1 MILCWFKKE
10 KTILK
15 SGLDGETQQKERI
28 KVEEDMGVNEI
39 VMNGDMEASSKHI
52 QEIIMSQIYLE
63 YKLHIMKQRK
73 KKYQSFTRVVINTA

>member
-1 MILCWFKKE
+1 MILWWFKKE

-15 SGLDGETQQKERI
+15 SGLDAETQQKERI

-52 QEIIMSQIYLE
+52 W
-63 YKLHIMKQRK
+63 K
-73 KKYQSFTRVVINTA
+73 